1 MNRLK
6 RALYLSILS
15 ILALTSFPSMSEE
28 LVVKISRNISSIKV
42 IHNGQPITIQRNQNT
57 KNTIADNYALTSR
70 PCPRFCIQPIKL
82 APGVETVGELEV
94 INYLQQIENGD
105 KQLLVIDSRTPNWV
119 KKGTIPGSISIPWTS
134 LNVDSGA
141 DSISIGEILESQFG
155 AIEVDNGWDFS
166 KAKTL
171 VLFCNGMWCGQSG
184 NSIKA
189 LLKMGY
195 PTDKLKWYRDGMQ
208 TWEALGLTTV
218 K

>member
-6 RALYLSILS
+6 RALYLSILP
-15 ILALTSFPSMSEE
+15 ILALTSSPSVSEE
-28 LVVKISRNISSIKV
+28 LAVKISRDISSIKV
-42 IHNGQPITIQRNQNT
+42 IHKGQPITIQRNQNT
-57 KNTIADNYALTSR
+57 KNKIADDYALTSR

-82 APGVETVGELEV
+82 AQGIETVGELEV
-94 INYLQQIENGD
+94 IHYLQQIENGD
-105 KQLLVIDSRTPNWV
+105 KQFLVIDSRTPSWV

-134 LNVDSGA
+134 LNEDSGA
-141 DSISIGEILESQFG
+141 DSISIGEILESQLG
-155 AIEVDNGWDFS
+155 AIEVDDGWDFS

-195 PTDKLKWYRDGMQ
+195 PAEKLKWYRDGMQ
-208 TWEALGLTTV
+208 TWETLGLTTV

>member
-6 RALYLSILS
+6 TALYLSILP
-15 ILALTSFPSMSEE
+15 ILALTSFPSVSEE
-28 LVVKISRNISSIKV
+28 LVVKISRDISSIKA

-57 KNTIADNYALTSR
+57 KNKIADNYALTSR

-82 APGVETVGELEV
+82 APGVETIGELEV
-94 INYLQQIENGD
+94 IDYLQQIQRGNN
-105 KQLLVIDSRTPNWV
+105 QILVVDSRTPDWV

-134 LNVDSGA
+134 LNEDSGA
-141 DSISIGEILESQFG
+141 DSISIGEILESQFN
-155 AIEVDNGWDFS
+155 AIEQDNGWDFS
-166 KAKTL
+166 KAKT
-171 VLFCNGMWCGQSG
+171 VAFFCNGMWCGQSG

-195 PTDKLKWYRDGMQ
+195 PAEKLKWYRDGMQ